1 MSALSTPP
9 LTLRDPRHEAF
20 AFHLASGHSASAAYL
35 LAGFSPNNA
44 RTRAKD
50 LATAP
55 SIRARTAHLK
65 TCLPHITELRNHH
78 APSLL
83 LMPET
88 QEQML
93 AWLWQVISGAR
104 TVLPIQLRAAT
115 LFCRLRGWHL
125 AKNLL
130 AQPQP
135 EAAPLSDEERH
146 ILATFS
152 RHTAAND
159 LATRPTASES
169 LVTYTAAMADLA
181 LLNSSILQQSTENAP
196 AAVQSATTR
205 SRDSTSPDGETAPQ
219 QQPVNPQLFTSIP
232 SPNGEKGPPHTTP
245 TPAPIL
251 RPRFTA
257 LRSNSPSSST
267 PHLFHPSL
275 RPPKHLRTR

>member
-1 MSALSTPP
+1 MSALSTAP

-20 AFHLASGHSASAAYL
+20 AFHLASGHPASAAYL
-35 LAGFSPNNA
+35 LAGYSPNNA
-44 RTRAKD
+44 RTRAED
-50 LATAP
+50 LAATP
-55 SIRARTAHLK
+55 SIRARIAHLK
-65 TCLPHITELRNHH
+65 TCLPQITELRDRH
-78 APSLL
+78 APSFL

-104 TVLPIQLRAAT
+104 TILPIQLRAAT

-152 RHTAAND
+152 RHSVAND
-159 LATRPTASES
+159 LATRPVAPES

-181 LLNSSILQQSTENAP
+181 LLNGPPLQEAPKSSP
-196 AAVQSATTR
+196 AVQAASPR
-205 SRDSTSPDGETAPQ
+205 STDSSPPDGDT
-219 QQPVNPQLFTSIP
+219 VPQLQTVNYQHITSNP
-232 SPNGEKGPPHTTP
+232 SPNGEKGSPRITP

-257 LRSNSPSSST
+257 HRSNSHSSSL
-267 PHLFHPSL
+267 PRLLHPTL
-275 RPPKHLRTR
+275 RPPKHLRAR

>member
-1 MSALSTPP
+1 MPAPSTPP

-20 AFHLASGHSASAAYL
+20 AFHLASGHSASAAYF

-44 RTRAKD
+44 RTRAED
-50 LATAP
+50 LAATP

-152 RHTAAND
+152 RHTVAND
-159 LATRPTASES
+159 LATRPTAPES

-181 LLNSSILQQSTENAP
+181 LLNSSILQQLTENAP
-196 AAVQSATTR
+196 AAVQPSTAR
-205 SRDSTSPDGETAPQ
+205 SGDSTSPDGETTPQ
-219 QQPVNPQLFTSIP
+219 QQPVNPQHLTSIP
-232 SPNGEKGPPHTTP
+232 SPNGEKSPPRIPP
-245 TPAPIL
+245 TPATIL

-257 LRSNSPSSST
+257 YRSNSTPS
-267 PHLFHPSL
+267 PAPRIIHAPI
-275 RPPKHLRTR
+275 RPPKHLRAR

>member
-1 MSALSTPP
+1 
-9 LTLRDPRHEAF
+9 
-20 AFHLASGHSASAAYL
+20 
-35 LAGFSPNNA
+35 
-44 RTRAKD
+44 
-50 LATAP
+50 
-55 SIRARTAHLK
+55 
-65 TCLPHITELRNHH
+65 
-78 APSLL
+78 
-83 LMPET
+83 MPET

-130 AQPQP
+130 AQPQS

-152 RHTAAND
+152 RHTLAND
-159 LATRPTASES
+159 LATRPTTPES

-181 LLNSSILQQSTENAP
+181 LLNGPPLQEAPKCSPSAP
-196 AAVQSATTR
+196 APIQPATNRTG
-205 SRDSTSPDGETAPQ
+205 DSTSPDGETAPQ
-219 QQPVNPQLFTSIP
+219 QQPVNPQHLTSIP
-232 SPNGEKGPPHTTP
+232 SPNGGKGPPRITP

-257 LRSNSPSSST
+257 HRSNSHSSSS
-267 PHLFHPSL
+267 PRLLHPSL
-275 RPPKHLRTR
+275 RPAKHLRAR